1 LKLKNRWVYSPGY
14 YSIRR
19 ERRKQAQK
27 SRQTHS
33 SAGNPKPGL
42 TKLKHEE
49 VLLLN
54 AIRNRDRRSG
64 VRSNR
69 VFANVLIA
77 SFVLHII
84 ALSALAWVKV
94 YIDKDIESAKVP
106 VTFVEE
112 QKTRV
117 IRRSAHVRP
126 AASLDKSPQSRP
138 SGQRLS
144 ARVDYGTFSDFHV
157 SGMQEKVFSQVKSL
171 GNEVLHGTGIQRPS
185 VALRQDMTRPMVTE
199 LRATNTRSSQAQ
211 LGISGGHELFGNS
224 SLELAK
230 PEVSM
235 GIDVESILQ
244 RFFDVVRSKIESQK
258 SYPISARDARIEG
271 RSGIRITILKDGK
284 LEAAEIVDSSGY
296 AILDN
301 AALLSVRNAA
311 PFPPIP
317 EGTGRDRIRMH
328 IYLVFKIA

>member
-1 LKLKNRWVYSPGY
+1 LRNRWVYSPGY

-27 SRQTHS
+27 SRQTHN
-33 SAGNPKPGL
+33 SARNPKSEL
-42 TKLKHEE
+42 TRLKQEE
-49 VLLLN
+49 ILLLN

-64 VRSNR
+64 VRSKR
-69 VFANVLIA
+69 FFANVLVA
-77 SFVLHII
+77 SLVLHII

-94 YIDKDIESAKVP
+94 YIDQDMESAKVP

-117 IRRSAHVRP
+117 LRRSAHVRP
-126 AASLDKSPQSRP
+126 AASLDESPQSRP

-144 ARVDYGTFSDFHV
+144 ARPDYGTFSDFHV
-157 SGMQEKVFSQVKSL
+157 SGTQEKVFSQVKSL
-171 GNEVLHGTGIQRPS
+171 GNEVLHGNGIQRPS
-185 VALRQDMTRPMVTE
+185 VALRQDMARPMATE
-199 LRATNTRSSQAQ
+199 LRSTNTRSSQTQ

-235 GIDVESILQ
+235 DIDMESVLQ
-244 RFFDVVRSKIESQK
+244 KFFDVVRGKIESKK

-271 RSGIRITILKDGK
+271 RSGISITILKDGR
-284 LEAAEIVDSSGY
+284 LEAVEIVDSSGH

-301 AALLSVRNAA
+301 AALSSVRNAA

-317 EGTGRDRIRMH
+317 EETGRDRIRMH